1 MQLDVFVK
9 FANLKAIPQPGLPN
23 ESLLDFL
30 VQQIELSDRS
40 LIQSL
45 SSEWVAV
52 WAAADINYKQL
63 CSEIHRLEGQVNKLN
78 QEFILIK
85 LAGENVG
92 LDGLLEDARGPTF
105 NPLYNRL
112 NLFLNDAKPRI
123 AHMKVQKALV
133 EQRVDKEMQVFGDS
147 ISRPS
152 DDDSCRGFFSCLSNF
167 ARALLTVSEAKLK
180 LRLARERELERLQNK
195 ATKELSSTSSSTA
208 AANSGAKDG
217 PENKLKHADNLFGMF
232 HTAQQASADAVLAE
246 FKIKMSQKA
255 LLSLTPTKKKCS
267 VVE

>member
-9 FANLKAIPQPGLPN
+9 FANLKAIPQPGVPNN

-40 LIQSL
+40 LVRSL
-45 SSEWVAV
+45 SSDWVAV
-52 WAAADINYKQL
+52 WAAADVNYKQL
-63 CSEIHRLEGQVNKLN
+63 CSEINRLEGQVNKLN

-85 LAGENVG
+85 QAGDNVG
-92 LDGLLEDARGPTF
+92 LDGMLEDARGPTF

-123 AHMKVQKALV
+123 AHMKVQRVLV
-133 EQRVDKEMQVFGDS
+133 EQKVDEEMKAFGES
-147 ISRPS
+147 ISSKPS
-152 DDDSCRGFFSCLSNF
+152 SDEDSCKAFFGCISNF

-180 LRLARERELERLQNK
+180 LRLAQERELERLQNK
-195 ATKELSSTSSSTA
+195 ANREPA
-208 AANSGAKDG
+208 NAANANAMKE

-246 FKIKMSQKA
+246 FKMKMSQKA
-255 LLSLTPTKKKCS
+255 QLSLTPTKKKQ
-267 VVE
+267 

>member
-30 VQQIELSDRS
+30 VQQIELSDS
-40 LIQSL
+40 HLIRNL
-45 SSEWVAV
+45 SSDWVAV
-52 WAAADINYKQL
+52 WAAADVNYKQL
-63 CSEIHRLEGQVNKLN
+63 CSEINRLEGQVHKLN

-92 LDGLLEDARGPTF
+92 LDGMLEDARGPTF

-133 EQRVDKEMQVFGDS
+133 EQQVDKEMQAFGES

-152 DDDSCRGFFSCLSNF
+152 DDDSCKGFFSCIANF

-180 LRLARERELERLQNK
+180 LRLAQERELERLQNR
-195 ATKELSSTSSSTA
+195 
-208 AANSGAKDG
+208 ANKDPSPANGASGKG
-217 PENKLKHADNLFGMF
+217 SENKMKHADNLFGMF
-232 HTAQQASADAVLAE
+232 HTAQQASPDAVLAE
-246 FKIKMSQKA
+246 FKMKMSQKA
-255 LLSLTPTKKKCS
+255 QLSLTPIKKK
-267 VVE
+267 